1 MSKVDLTALK
11 NAAAGNPRQ
20 KVMVSKGYLKAIHD
34 EIVELRKR
42 PKEEQ
47 MTPAQERAFDKGMDE
62 TFGHMDK
69 AFASMDKMFKGIF
82 GADGSGS
89 FISRKIRAG
98 RSKT

>member
-11 NAAAGNPRQ
+11 NAAAGNPRE

-47 MTPAQERAFDKGMDE
+47 LTAAQEKALDQGMDE
-62 TFGHMDK
+62 TFGHMDR
-69 AFASMDKMFKGIF
+69 AFSSMDKMFNGIF
-82 GADGSGS
+82 GKGKSGR
-89 FISRKIRAG
+89 IIRRRG
-98 RSKT
+98 